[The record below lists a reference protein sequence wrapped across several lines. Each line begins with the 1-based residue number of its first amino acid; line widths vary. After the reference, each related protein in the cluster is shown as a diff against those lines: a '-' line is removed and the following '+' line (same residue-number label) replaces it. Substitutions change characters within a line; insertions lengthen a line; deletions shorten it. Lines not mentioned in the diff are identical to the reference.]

1 MLAADQLQI
10 ILKELLETAHSAS
23 DLQIASQA
31 KNFYQSC
38 INETLIEQEG
48 EVPLLEVLA
57 ELGKT
62 AATFLLLRI
71 VKGVV

>member
-1 MLAADQLQI
+1 VLAADQLQI

-62 AATFLLLRI
+62 AATLLLPII
-71 VKGVV
+71 VKGIV